1 MTEVSQ
7 RKERPTSLASN
18 AVARKALAVLT
29 VGFVSGVGLIIAEV
43 ALATVVFSG
52 QLAPYVSRG
61 IGLVLFGTAAACLVT
76 GLRSGFP
83 GAATAPTVA
92 TMIALGVIG
101 SSLTATGDE
110 LLPTLVAIIVLG
122 SIATAACALLIERFR
137 LANLV
142 RFFPY
147 PVSSGFVAGTGG
159 LACVFALALMGVRLD
174 AEAITSLLEPLVVTN
189 WGVGIAY
196 GLGLYFAGQRWS
208 NPLLMPASFV
218 AGAGLLH
225 LGLARFGV
233 STQEA
238 QDRGLLFAGLSGSDL
253 WPPMTLAE
261 AARIDWSAVALQVP
275 NILVLILVTLLCT
288 VLYIGGMEL
297 ASGRELDWNRE
308 FGAVGLG
315 SLAAGLGGAPPG
327 TFVVPT
333 SLRSLMLGAGLK
345 ATSVAVAVVAA
356 SPLIFGDVVLRLVP
370 VPLMAGVLFYT
381 GVAMLDQWLLK
392 VRKRLP
398 QSDYAIVLVIF
409 VTILALGFLE
419 GVAIGMLI
427 TILFFV
433 VRLSRVDVVEST
445 FSLRGEQSH
454 RIRPVPDRAI
464 LRAEG
469 SRVRGYRLRGYIFF
483 GAGYPL
489 ADRLQRSLGEEPR
502 PACIVLDF
510 NAVSGLDFSTVSAMC
525 RFILAARRAGTQV
538 VMSRA
543 PATLEKE
550 LQRNLPPP
558 VFGNLVFAL
567 DDDEALEHC
576 EDVVIAAYRPAGDA
590 ASLLEVVGTDMARHL
605 DRQVLFEDLVDDLRD
620 WLDTKE
626 HAGGEALLAVGESND
641 TLQLITA
648 GRASVFD
655 AGGARCRQLGPG
667 DAVEPRA
674 PVAAPTAAASV
685 VADEPCTTATLSASA
700 LQLLEESDPKLTA
713 RLYRYLLSAGAANGC
728 LRHSPQPGDR
738 R

>member
-1 MTEVSQ
+1 MTGESP
-7 RKERPTSLASN
+7 RKGLSASLASN
-18 AVARKALAVLT
+18 AASRKALAVLT

-43 ALATVVFSG
+43 ALATLVFSG
-52 QLAPYVSRG
+52 QLAPYVSQG

-83 GAATAPTVA
+83 GAATAPVVA

-110 LLPTLVAIIVLG
+110 LLPTLVAIIVVC
-122 SIATAACALLIERFR
+122 SIGTAACALLIDRFR

-142 RFFPY
+142 RFVPY

-174 AEAITSLLEPLVVTN
+174 AEAIASLFDPFVVTN
-189 WGVGIAY
+189 WGVGVVY
-196 GLGLYFAGQRWS
+196 GLGLYFASRRWP
-208 NPLLMPASFV
+208 NPLLMPLSFFTV
-218 AGAGLLH
+218 AGLLH

-238 QDRGLLFAGLSGSDL
+238 EAKGLLFAGISGSDL
-253 WPPMTLAE
+253 WPPVVLAD

-288 VLYIGGMEL
+288 VLYIDGMEL

-308 FGAVGLG
+308 FGATGLG
-315 SLAAGLGGAPPG
+315 SLAAGLGGGPPG

-345 ATSVAVAVVAA
+345 ATSVTVAVVCA

-370 VPLMAGVLFYT
+370 VPLMAGVLLFT
-381 GVAMLDQWLLK
+381 GVALLDQWLLK

-398 QSDYAIVLVIF
+398 RSDYAIILVIF
-409 VTILALGFLE
+409 VTILTLGFLE
-419 GVAIGMLI
+419 GVVIGLLI

-445 FSLRGEQSH
+445 FSLRDEQSN
-454 RIRPVPDRAI
+454 RIRPIPDRAI
-464 LRAEG
+464 LRSEG
-469 SRVRGYRLRGYIFF
+469 LRVQGYSLRGYIFF

-510 NAVSGLDFSTVSAMC
+510 KAVSGFDFSTVSAMC

-550 LQRNLPPP
+550 LRRNLPPP
-558 VFGNLVFAL
+558 IFGNVVFAA
-567 DDDEALEHC
+567 DDDQALEHC
-576 EDVVIAAYRPAGDA
+576 EDVLIAACQPSGDTEGGEP
-590 ASLLEVVGTDMARHL
+590 SLLAVVGAELERHL
-605 DRQVLFEDLVDDLRD
+605 DRQVLFEDLVGDLRD
-620 WLDTKE
+620 WLDTRE
-626 HAGGEALLAVGESND
+626 HAEGDALLAVGKPND

-655 AGGARCRQLGPG
+655 AGGTRHRQLGPG
-667 DAVEPRA
+667 DAVEPQA
-674 PVAAPTAAASV
+674 SFAAQTASASV
-685 VADEPCTTATLSASA
+685 VADGPCTTATLAASA
-700 LQLLEESDPKLTA
+700 LRLLEESDPKLTA
-713 RLYRYLLSAGAANGC
+713 RLYRYLLSGGGRTAA
-728 LRHSPQPGDR
+728 
-738 R
+738 